1 MIETNF
7 KHTEIGLIPHDWE
20 VKTLGKH
27 ASIFRG
33 GSPRP
38 IEAFITNS
46 VDGINWLKIGDVA
59 PTDKYFTKCVEKIL
73 PSGVAHSRRVFAGD
87 FILSNSMSFGRPYIL
102 KIDGCI
108 HDGWL
113 VIQDYATSFNME
125 YLYYVLSSD
134 FVKYQYISMA
144 AGSSVQNLNKDKV
157 ACVQIITPPTLA
169 EQERIAGAL
178 SSIDTLIGALNE
190 QIEKKRHIKQG
201 TMQQLLTG
209 KKRLAGFTGEWK
221 EVRLGDVAKMNSGGT
236 PTSTN
241 PAYYNG
247 DIPFLSISDM
257 TSSGKYIQSTEK
269 TITQLGIENSSAR
282 LFPTG
287 TLMYAMYASIGKCS
301 ITNIDTA
308 ISQAILGF
316 KLSDALDRDY
326 LYYHFCFIENIV
338 KDMGQT
344 GTQSNLSKKI
354 VEDFE
359 LTIPPTI
366 AEQRAI
372 AAVLSGMDTEIAALE
387 QKRDKNIAIKS
398 GMMQDL
404 LTGKI
409 RLV

>member
-7 KHTEIGLIPHDWE
+7 KESEIGRIPHDWE
-20 VKTLGKH
+20 VKTIEEIADDYAYGVGAEAIPYNGRDKYIRITDIDEENGHYTPSPIVSPAFFSDNHIVKENDLLIARTGASVGKTYLYDQQDGKLIYAGFLMKINIKH
-27 ASIFRG
+27 ANAGYVFYK
-33 GSPRP
+33 
-38 IEAFITNS
+38 TKNS
-46 VDGINWLKIGDVA
+46 
-59 PTDKYFTKCVEKIL
+59 
-73 PSGVAHSRRVFAGD
+73 
-87 FILSNSMSFGRPYIL
+87 
-102 KIDGCI
+102 
-108 HDGWL
+108 
-113 VIQDYATSFNME
+113 
-125 YLYYVLSSD
+125 YYKKWVLQESARTGQPGLNLEQ
-134 FVKYQYISMA
+134 VKT
-144 AGSSVQNLNKDKV
+144 L
-157 ACVQIITPPTLA
+157 QIPLPPTTA
-169 EQERIAGAL
+169 EQERIADAL
-178 SSIDTLIGALNE
+178 SKIDSLITDLDAL
-190 QIEKKRHIKQG
+190 IEKKRAIKTG

-209 KKRLAGFTGEWK
+209 KKRLNGFTGEWK

-269 TITQLGIENSSAR
+269 TITQLGLENSSAR
-282 LFPTG
+282 LFPAG

-366 AEQRAI
+366 AEQSAI
-372 AAVLSGMDTEIAALE
+372 AAVLSGMDSEIASLE
-387 QKRDKNIAIKS
+387 QKRDKYIAIKQ
-398 GMMQDL
+398 GMMQNL

>member
-1 MIETNF
+1 MTETNF
-7 KHTEIGLIPHDWE
+7 KHTDLGLIPHDWE
-20 VKTLGKH
+20 VKTLGEIAEYRRGSFPQPYGLPEWYGGVDAMPFVQVADVGEDFRLNQTTKQTISKK
-27 ASIFRG
+27 AQEYSIFVPKNSVLVTLQGSIGRVAITQYDSFVDRTLAIFQHYIIPMANNYFAHQLSKKFAIEREKAPG
-33 GSPRP
+33 G
-38 IEAFITNS
+38 IIKTITKEAFTEFEIP
-46 VDGINWLKIGDVA
+46 L
-59 PTDKYFTKCVEKIL
+59 
-73 PSGVAHSRRVFAGD
+73 
-87 FILSNSMSFGRPYIL
+87 
-102 KIDGCI
+102 
-108 HDGWL
+108 
-113 VIQDYATSFNME
+113 
-125 YLYYVLSSD
+125 
-134 FVKYQYISMA
+134 
-144 AGSSVQNLNKDKV
+144 
-157 ACVQIITPPTLA
+157 PPTLA

-209 KKRLAGFTGEWK
+209 KKRLAGFSGEWK

-269 TITQLGIENSSAR
+269 TITQLGLENSSAR
-282 LFPTG
+282 LFPAG

-316 KLSDALDRDY
+316 KLFDALDRDY

-338 KDMGQT
+338 KYMGQT

-366 AEQRAI
+366 AEQSAI

-387 QKRDKNIAIKS
+387 QKRDKYIAIKS